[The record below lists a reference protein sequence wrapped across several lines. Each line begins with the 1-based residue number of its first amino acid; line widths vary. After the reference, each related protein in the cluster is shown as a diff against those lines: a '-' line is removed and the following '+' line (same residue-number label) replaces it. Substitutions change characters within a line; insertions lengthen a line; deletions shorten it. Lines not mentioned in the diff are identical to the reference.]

1 MLIGGVVMTATASL
15 PELHPFSGA
24 PDSLPGQEVDGRAAP
39 VQSQR
44 LRLLL
49 CPPPEG
55 LDPVQAVFA
64 QAIADQLHGV
74 TEVYSGATSSGL
86 AKAALPYDLVLLGEK
101 RPSWWQLILG
111 DLGGRQAARQID
123 TSILLMRRPRWPLRH
138 ILLICR
144 AEASDELTLPWV
156 AQLAG
161 GFGTAVTLL
170 VVVPCIPALCRQ
182 PGPYPIGL
190 QTLLHPHTTSG
201 QRVRYLLQRLLAAGI
216 QARIHLRDGEP
227 DEQIRQEAATAF
239 YDMIVIA
246 GEGDG
251 RLRHAVLGELIT
263 PMLAW
268 LNTPLLLVRNPP
280 PITLPRQSEMQTP

>member
-1 MLIGGVVMTATASL
+1 MATTASL
-15 PELHPFSGA
+15 PELHSFSGA

-39 VQSQR
+39 NAATQTRR

-55 LDPVQAVFA
+55 LDAVQAAFVQAV
-64 QAIADQLHGV
+64 ADHLHGV
-74 TEVYSGATSSGL
+74 TDVYSGATRSGL
-86 AKAALPYDLVLLGEK
+86 AKAAVPYDLVLLGEK

-111 DLGGRQAARQID
+111 DPGGRQAARQID
-123 TSILLMRRPRWPLRH
+123 TSVLLMRRPRWPLRH

-156 AQLAG
+156 AQLAAG
-161 GFGTAVTLL
+161 SGTAVTLL

-201 QRVRYLLQRLLAAGI
+201 QRVRYLLQELLAAGI
-216 QARIHLRDGEP
+216 QARVHLRDGEP
-227 DEQIRQEAATAF
+227 DEQIRQEAATAL

-251 RLRHAVLGELIT
+251 RLRHTVVGELI
-263 PMLAW
+263 PPILAW
-268 LNTPLLLVRNPP
+268 LNTPLLLVRKPP
-280 PITLPRQSEMQTP
+280 PHIRPRQSEMQAP